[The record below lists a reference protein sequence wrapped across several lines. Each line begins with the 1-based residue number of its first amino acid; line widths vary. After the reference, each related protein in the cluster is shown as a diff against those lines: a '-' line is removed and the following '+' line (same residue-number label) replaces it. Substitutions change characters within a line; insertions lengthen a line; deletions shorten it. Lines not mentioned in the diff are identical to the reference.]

1 MTEGYWPK
9 NYFPTNFWHTLYWQA
24 YGLVVLVVKETISFI
39 SQIITAITDY
49 SIMTKEV
56 DTESEIHTLVAEVSS
71 IP

>member
-1 MTEGYWPK
+1 MTEGYWHK
-9 NYFPTNFWHTLYWQA
+9 NYFPTNFWHSTYWQI

-49 SIMTKEV
+49 SIMTVKMDE
-56 DTESEIHTLVAEVSS
+56 DSEIHTLIAEVSS